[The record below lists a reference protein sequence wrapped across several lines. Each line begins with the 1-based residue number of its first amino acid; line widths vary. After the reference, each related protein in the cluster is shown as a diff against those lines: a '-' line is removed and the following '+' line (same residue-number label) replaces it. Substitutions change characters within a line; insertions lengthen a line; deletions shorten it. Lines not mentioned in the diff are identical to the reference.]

1 MVSDSI
7 SMIWNTESQIC
18 LVMVF
23 VNILGLLNRKLYVLK
38 MAWWIIVEVSS
49 LDEFLVVVDLC
60 VNMVLVIAI
69 HAANREGLD

>member
-23 VNILGLLNRKLYVLK
+23 VNILGLFNRKLYVLK